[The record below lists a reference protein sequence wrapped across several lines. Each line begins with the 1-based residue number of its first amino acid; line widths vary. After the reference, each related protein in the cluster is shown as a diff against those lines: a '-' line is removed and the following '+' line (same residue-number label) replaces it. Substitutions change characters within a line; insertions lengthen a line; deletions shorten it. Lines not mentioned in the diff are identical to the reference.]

1 MSIEPQQRRQREREG
16 RDRTERRQREGK
28 EKQRYARGK
37 EATNQRE
44 REPQKSFRCERR
56 NARFAL
62 VDAQEAAAIEQIA
75 CPQATSRQP
84 SDKQPLRPPVPLS
97 TAASVVVCCG
107 RAQLTFVRSVLS
119 AAIGRGKSVT
129 FKS

>member
-1 MSIEPQQRRQREREG
+1 MRTAQCEIRISRR
-16 RDRTERRQREGK
+16 
-28 EKQRYARGK
+28 
-37 EATNQRE
+37 
-44 REPQKSFRCERR
+44 
-56 NARFAL
+56 
-62 VDAQEAAAIEQIA
+62 DAQEAAAIEQIA
-75 CPQATSRQP
+75 CPQAASRQP
-84 SDKQPLRPPVPLS
+84 SDKQRLLPPVPLSLS